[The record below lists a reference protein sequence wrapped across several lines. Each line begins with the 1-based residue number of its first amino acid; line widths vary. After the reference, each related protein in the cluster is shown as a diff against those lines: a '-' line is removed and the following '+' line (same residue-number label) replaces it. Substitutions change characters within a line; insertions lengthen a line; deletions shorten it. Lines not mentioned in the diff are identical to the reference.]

1 MATADLLIAPYGLT
15 DGQANLPNPTQ
26 GKVLEWMDNCKGMP
40 VDTQDHIPVLYLQGG
55 VGSGKTRALL
65 APVIELL
72 TQIAGIRILWGRNDF
87 KDLKLS
93 IMDKFFEILPIELV
107 FHRNEQYHYYEF
119 DLTPY
124 GLSNTFYLTID
135 AQMSATDDVI
145 YFDEIRFDGS

>member
-107 FHRNEQYHYYEF
+107 FHRNEQYHYYDIKAEGGARKK
-119 DLTPY
+119 Y
-124 GLSNTFYLTID
+124 FYCFKKL
-135 AQMSATDDVI
+135 
-145 YFDEIRFDGS
+145 